1 MFTDFAAK
9 QFLECCQNRLR
20 QFYNK
25 KCKVKITPWSPNIT
39 VHFDKIYVQLS
50 VLQDNTKPHGTTKEK
65 LTDYSELLEGDE
77 RYFNRNRIL
86 VYGRPG
92 IGKSTF
98 TQKLAVDWARDEKEI
113 LKKFSVLLLVRLRD
127 VCDITNFSAM
137 LKRAELLSADD
148 PMAVSKLFEYV
159 RQNQKEVLLVL
170 DGYDEYSGGKSSPV
184 HQIWSGNELSE
195 CCVIITTRPGTV
207 ADELRPDS
215 DAQFEINGFDS
226 PEQIEQFASKILPDK
241 KDVEE
246 LLDYLK
252 KHDLWDLAEIPLL
265 LLMLCLL
272 WKEKARQGLPTSR
285 ANIYVGFIE
294 TLLNHMV
301 AKDSDEGITDRSI
314 DKYEKELSLIGKLA
328 FDALLEDCLH
338 FNASKYPCGDVFEKL
353 VKVGF
358 FQVSYLSSWTPR
370 KIVHFLHKSVQE
382 FLAAWFIV
390 QELTVKENETV
401 TCLSGIDTFAKVRKM
416 IEVLKFVFELS
427 SEAASAF
434 FNHLQSIGEKEG
446 LTKYNFTKTPS
457 IWDLS
462 KDQRDFI
469 YFSVD
474 CLFSCPTSDRQAVYP
489 SFLSCVKHVV
499 ILEKKYW
506 STAVKE
512 HLFKSAS
519 SFPDYLFFDR
529 RLTGIENLFNILRND
544 VAVDEDVLSIMRDL
558 NAVLLT
564 CSGEIK
570 AVKKYDWLRIDGF
583 FLKKEEKRIFFFL
596 TRITNDVLH
605 SELLTELTS
614 APVCSPQT
622 AVDNLAKNE
631 DNSSA
636 LCLAENRSEQTRRHY
651 LSLVRTI
658 DIDNPTTSEDFILLK
673 NMFPLLTAPRDI
685 RISRRSYM
693 TDQLIGKGACGELME
708 TITDRLCGVIFTDNL
723 HRLELRHTNL
733 TAKCAAIIAESPHQA
748 PNLQTLDLSE
758 NPLYSGVSDLAENL
772 HHVPQLTG
780 LWLVDV
786 HMGDKECAALAASL
800 QYVNKLQTLIISH
813 NPLGHGIIEL
823 AENLHHVPQLT
834 ELWLY
839 NVHMGDKECT
849 ALAASLQYV
858 NKLQTLIISL
868 NPLGHGI
875 IELAENLH
883 SVPNLTRLDLDNTNM
898 GEEEVPA
905 LDHALKDVP
914 ELDWLD
920 LGSNPL
926 GRGVSDLSQH
936 LSSVPE
942 LTDLY
947 LTDVQMTKKEA
958 EELCTAVCGSNITF
972 FLTDYHVSVLLL
984 LSFVSNFH
992 L

>member
-39 VHFDKIYVQLS
+39 VHFDEIYVQLS

-98 TQKLAVDWARDEKEI
+98 TQKLAVDWARGEKEI

-127 VCDITNFSAM
+127 VCDIPNFSAM

-159 RQNQKEVLLVL
+159 RQNQEKVLLVL

-241 KDVEE
+241 KDVKG
-246 LLDYLK
+246 LLDYLHE
-252 KHDLWDLAEIPLL
+252 HDLEELAEIPLL

-272 WKEKARQGLPTSR
+272 WKEKAPQGLPTSR
-285 ANIYVGFIE
+285 AYIYEGFLE
-294 TLLNHMV
+294 TLLDHM
-301 AKDSDEGITDRSI
+301 ASKDLDKGITVRSI
-314 DKYEKELSLIGKLA
+314 DKYEKELSSIGKLA
-328 FDALLEDCLH
+328 FDALLEDCIH
-338 FNASKYPCGDVFEKL
+338 FDASKYPLVDVCEKL

-358 FQVSYLSSWTPR
+358 FQVSYLFSRTPTQ
-370 KIVHFLHKSVQE
+370 IVHFLHKSVQE

-390 QELTVKENETV
+390 QELTVKKNETV

-416 IEVLKFVFELS
+416 VEVVKFVCELS
-427 SEAASAF
+427 SEAASAV
-434 FNHLQSIGEKEG
+434 FNHLQIVGEKEG
-446 LTKYNFTKTPS
+446 LTKYDFTKTPS
-457 IWDLS
+457 FWNLS
-462 KDQRDFI
+462 YDQQVFI
-469 YFSVD
+469 SFSVD
-474 CLFSCPTSDRQAVYP
+474 CLFYCPASDRQAVYP
-489 SFLSCVKHVV
+489 SFLSCVNHVV
-499 ILEKKYW
+499 ILEEKYW
-506 STAVKE
+506 STAAKE
-512 HLFKSAS
+512 HLFKSTS
-519 SFPDYLFFDR
+519 SVPNYVFFNYAYLV
-529 RLTGIENLFNILRND
+529 
-544 VAVDEDVLSIMRDL
+544 VAVDEDVLSIMSDL
-558 NAVLLT
+558 NVVLST

-570 AVKKYDWLRIDGF
+570 AVKKKYDWLITLNF
-583 FLKKEEKRIFFFL
+583 CLKKEEKRMFFFL

-614 APVCSPQT
+614 APVCFPQT

-636 LCLAENRSEQTRRHY
+636 LCLAENRSDQTRRHY
-651 LSLVRTI
+651 LSLVAEI
-658 DIDNPTTSEDFILLK
+658 EINDPTSEDFILLK
-673 NMFPLLTAPRDI
+673 NLFPLLTAPQYIKINYSDEE
-685 RISRRSYM
+685 
-693 TDQLIGKGACGELME
+693 DQLIGKGACGELME
-708 TITDRLCGVIFTDNL
+708 TITDMLCGVNFTDNL
-723 HRLELRHTNL
+723 LSLNLSCINL
-733 TAKCAAIIAESPHQA
+733 TAKCAAIIAGSLHQA
-748 PNLQTLDLSE
+748 PNLKALHLSL
-758 NPLYSGVSDLAENL
+758 NPLYSGVSDLAEKL
-772 HHVPQLTG
+772 HHVPQLTA
-780 LWLVDV
+780 LSLNNV

-800 QYVNKLQTLIISH
+800 QYVNKLRTLNIAY

-823 AENLHHVPQLT
+823 A
-834 ELWLY
+834 
-839 NVHMGDKECT
+839 G
-849 ALAASLQYV
+849 
-858 NKLQTLIISL
+858 
-868 NPLGHGI
+868 
-875 IELAENLH
+875 NLH
-883 SVPNLTRLDLDNTNM
+883 SVPNLTQLFLINTHM
-898 GEEEVPA
+898 GEEEVSA
-905 LDHALKDVP
+905 LARALKDVP
-914 ELDWLD
+914 ELGKLE

-936 LSSVPE
+936 LSSDPKLWHLG
-942 LTDLY
+942 LTN
-947 LTDVQMTKKEA
+947 VQMTKKEA
-958 EELCTAVCGSNITF
+958 EELCTAVRESNIVS
-972 FLTDYHVSVLLL
+972 LYTDNHVSVLLL

-992 L
+992 LSIF